1 MTAGLPLMK
10 SVLMPLAKSFF
21 IPFGLSAGMAA
32 TDAAMQREMFG
43 SGTIAS
49 IISNK
54 KMEDIMKIVKSL
66 EEWGLLRFSPAFIR
80 YIKC

>member
-10 SVLMPLAKSFF
+10 SVLMLLAKSF
-21 IPFGLSAGMAA
+21 IPFRLSAGLA
-32 TDAAMQREMFG
+32 TRDAAMQREIFG

-54 KMEDIMKIVKSL
+54 KMEDMKIVKSL